1 MYAYTGFNLGIHSE
15 LPLPELRTSN
25 TQADVTISLGNL
37 KDLQDKRSNSNN
49 YFLGSIEGIGMLLV
63 KEGREIILD
72 LNPEIDESVLRP
84 FILGAI
90 ISILLRQRGLLVLH
104 ASSVAINGEAV
115 AFIGESG
122 WGKSTLAE
130 AFHSQGYSILT
141 DDVMA
146 VSVDEYQP
154 LVIPSF
160 PQVRLWSDTATAVGH
175 APGSLPSL
183 SIETPKLSHI
193 LSDGFVQ
200 TPLPLKRIYV
210 LDFGADF
217 KIIPVDIQ
225 TSFVELMRHS
235 REVQAL
241 NTTEQMSN
249 YLRLCTS
256 LLKQVPV
263 YRLQRKRSLSV
274 LSNLVD
280 LIASDISPVQC
291 YA

>member
-1 MYAYTGFNLGIHSE
+1 MYVYTGFNLGIHSE

-25 TQADVTISLGNL
+25 AQADVTICLGNL
-37 KDLQDKRSNSNN
+37 KDIQDKRSNSND
-49 YFLGSIEGIGMLLV
+49 YFLGSIEGVGMLLV

-146 VSVDEYQP
+146 VSLDASQP

-160 PQVRLWSDTATAVGH
+160 PQVRLWSDTAAAVGH
-175 APGSLPSL
+175 IPGSLPEL
-183 SIETPKLSHI
+183 NIQTPKLSHI

-217 KIIPVDIQ
+217 KIIPVDTQ

-241 NTTEQMSN
+241 NTPEQMN
-249 YLRLCTS
+249 DYLYLCTN

-263 YRLQRKRSLSV
+263 YRLQRKRSLSA

-280 LIASDISPVQC
+280 LIVSDISPVQC

>member
-1 MYAYTGFNLGIHSE
+1 MYVYTGFNLGIHSE
-15 LPLPELRTSN
+15 LPLPELTTSN
-25 TQADVTISLGNL
+25 TQADITIRLGNL
-37 KDLQDKRSNSNN
+37 NDLQGEHSNSND
-49 YFLGSIEGIGMLLV
+49 YFLGSIEGVGMVLV

-72 LNPEIDESVLRP
+72 PNPEIDESILRP
-84 FILGAI
+84 FILGAV

-104 ASSVAINGEAV
+104 ASSVAINGEAI

-146 VSVDEYQP
+146 VSVDGYQP

-160 PQVRLWSDTATAVGH
+160 PQVRLWSDTAAAVGH

-210 LDFGADF
+210 LDFAAEF
-217 KIIPVDIQ
+217 KIIPVDMQ

-241 NTTEQMSN
+241 KTPEHMNA
-249 YLRLCTS
+249 YLHLCTS

-263 YRLQRKRSLSV
+263 YRLQRKRSLSA

-280 LIASDISPVQC
+280 LITSDISPVQC